1 MQEHHAIIMTK
12 TVPTKEQLEQLPK
25 LQQQIYNIVLRTTL
39 AMFADPYEY
48 EETTIIT
55 QIGDA
60 DFKATGKV
68 PTKQGWK
75 ALFQDK
81 AEKSSQDEDNQTLPE
96 VNKGEAV
103 QANLVTPQKET
114 TPPKPFTE
122 GTLITAMKTAGKTLD
137 DEEAQSILKDVEGI
151 GTEATRANVLETL
164 KKRNYLTTTKNQL
177 HVTPQGITLCKA
189 VELEPLL
196 TSPEMTAQWE
206 KALKQISTKQWTQ
219 ENFLSNIK
227 RFVQKLIDEVPEQF
241 NSSESLKTQV
251 TSQREAE
258 AKAKEKA
265 GLGSCP
271 SCKTGMIVDKGKFYG
286 CTNYKSEKCSF
297 TLPKKWASKTLGKT
311 AIKALITKLKAKV
324 EDSLNTDEES
334 SKKNEEI
341 RRLNSKIEGYADDFK
356 DMLKNQQELTARSQ
370 QLEYETH
377 EQKEKLLSTQ
387 KELDD
392 SAEKSNQLQEKMDKV
407 ENASLW
413 DRVFKRWN

>member
-25 LQQQIYNIVLRTTL
+25 LQQQIYNIVLRTAL

-60 DFKATGKV
+60 NFKATGKV

-164 KKRNYLTTTKNQL
+164 KKRNYLTITKNQL

-219 ENFLSNIK
+219 ENFLANIK
-227 RFVQKLIDEVPEQF
+227 KFVQKLIDEVPEQF

-251 TSQREAE
+251 TGQREAE

-265 GLGSCP
+265 ELGSCP

-297 TLPKKWASKTLGKT
+297 TLPKRWASKTLGKT
-311 AIKALITKLKAKV
+311 AIKALITKGKTNSLKGFK
-324 EDSLNTDEES
+324 
-334 SKKNEEI
+334 KKNGDTFEAKLKLENNK
-341 RRLNSKIEGYADDFK
+341 LSFDF
-356 DMLKNQQELTARSQ
+356 S
-370 QLEYETH
+370 
-377 EQKEKLLSTQ
+377 
-387 KELDD
+387 
-392 SAEKSNQLQEKMDKV
+392 
-407 ENASLW
+407 
-413 DRVFKRWN
+413 